1 MDYCDFLECKI
12 SEYNSREEYFK
23 DGDFD
28 YTKKLSEK
36 GIVMDIYN
44 YQLEK
49 TTYIYADL
57 GITYDEFIKWE
68 NNNIDLILEDDN
80 LEYIQTSFWKLD
92 EYNCLLIKRDKIFWN
107 NITPKIIGFWNDV
120 LKYRDKGH
128 EELLPKK
135 KRCINRKKNELN
147 FLDDSD

>member
-1 MDYCDFLECKI
+1 
-12 SEYNSREEYFK
+12 
-23 DGDFD
+23 
-28 YTKKLSEK
+28 
-36 GIVMDIYN
+36 MDIYN